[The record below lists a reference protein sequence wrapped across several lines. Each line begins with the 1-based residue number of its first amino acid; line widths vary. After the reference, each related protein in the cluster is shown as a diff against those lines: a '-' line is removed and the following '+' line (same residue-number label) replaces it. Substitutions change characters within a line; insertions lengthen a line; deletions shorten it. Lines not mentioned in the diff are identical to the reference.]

1 MQEQV
6 SVGCV
11 NVVVALQVVD
21 HTVVGWLHF
30 PVLVMELVMLVGGDL
45 FTDDVGNLNMR
56 AVSVEVVSL
65 IGLVMVMLKLNLS
78 SEMVGGVDWLVVVK
92 GLLVRPVDVASV
104 PGVVWLLLNGLL
116 DEESSV
122 VGSMVLNMVSWG
134 LVANLSHVGLLW
146 MVDVTMAVDVVV
158 GVVTVGS
165 VEHLVVSDLTDDW
178 VEVLS
183 MVGVVVWEVHSV
195 VDLVLLVVVWG
206 HISLAVITVVK
217 LLVVLV
223 MDSVL
228 NINVWGLM
236 VIWVDDIWV

>member
-6 SVGCV
+6 TVGCV

-45 FTDDVGNLNMR
+45 FTDDVGNLSMS

-92 GLLVRPVDVASV
+92 GLFVRPVDVASV

-158 GVVTVGS
+158 GVVTVRS
-165 VEHLVVSDLTDDW
+165 VEHLVVSDLTNDW

-183 MVGVVVWEVHSV
+183 MVGVVVWEVHRV
-195 VDLVLLVVVWG
+195 VDFVLLVVVWG
-206 HISLAVITVVK
+206 HISLVVITVVK

>member
-65 IGLVMVMLKLNLS
+65 IGLVMVMLKLNFS